1 MSKSDDYIII
11 TESHDLDN
19 GPIRSDVKI
28 HEEKDDASL
37 LALEKQGISIIGDEY
52 NEPQE
57 TNNEPEHFEQFSREL
72 MDEGGIEI
80 VSGEEGEEEESF
92 L

>member
-11 TESHDLDN
+11 TESHDLGN
-19 GPIRSDVKI
+19 GPIRSDVEI

-37 LALEKQGISIIGDEY
+37 RALEGQGISIISGE
-52 NEPQE
+52 NGEQE
-57 TNNEPEHFEQFSREL
+57 EASKDTGHLDQFSRDL

-80 VSGEEGEEEESF
+80 VTGEEGEEEESF